1 MNLDRIRSIL
11 ELVALAHRFTRQF
24 TRLTCGNKAGAQGDG
39 HGHAH
44 HKATSLGA
52 DDLGDSHAGKMFGQG
67 INHGLQRLG
76 IAKERRDVLKDD
88 SGLGIVGDIDDMR
101 FEVVHG
107 MTFQGLP
114 G

>member
-1 MNLDRIRSIL
+1 
-11 ELVALAHRFTRQF
+11 
-24 TRLTCGNKAGAQGDG
+24 
-39 HGHAH
+39 
-44 HKATSLGA
+44 
-52 DDLGDSHAGKMFGQG
+52 MFGQG